1 MEARAQAKYIRI
13 SPQKARLVADQIRG
27 KKVQEALDILAFTP
41 KKGARLLKKVLDS
54 ALANAEYTQRVD
66 LDTLYIKRIYVDQG
80 PMLKRWRAR
89 AMGRATRIF
98 KRTSHLTVVLDEL

>member
-1 MEARAQAKYIRI
+1 MEARAKAKYIRI
-13 SPQKARLVADQIRG
+13 SPNKARLVADQIRG
-27 KKVQEALDILAFTP
+27 KKVQEALDILAYTP
-41 KKGARLLKKVLDS
+41 KKAAKLFKKVVDS

-66 LDTLYIKRIYVDQG
+66 VDNLYIKKVYVDPG